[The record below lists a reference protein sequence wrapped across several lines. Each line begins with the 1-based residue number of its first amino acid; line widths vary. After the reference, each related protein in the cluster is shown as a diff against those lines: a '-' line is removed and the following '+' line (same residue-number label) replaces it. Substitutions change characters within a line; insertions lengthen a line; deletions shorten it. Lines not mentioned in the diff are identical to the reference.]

1 MGNQI
6 WEEWTIIL
14 EKNHRWKFTSS
25 TAAALFRSGTF
36 GNKVPKVAIS
46 FQGPSPYVVLLRE
59 LIPFFQWFLSRK
71 YYPLLIS
78 STVIV
83 PIIHIKNKAGVCS
96 SILKIKMKNENC
108 HKRELG
114 SKTKQHFGLSVV
126 WVPAEMRF
134 SNLCSKYNN
143 NLSRGTLKA
152 APYINLLKVLA
163 LKNCS
168 SSKRLHHLWLMCKQQ
183 TVSASFWKVV
193 ERWKSRHFWFSSEA
207 KCSGALNRGSAR
219 LGITVHGFCSCCCF
233 CCTHTKVFLV
243 VQLFTKLGQLY
254 IQVSLHIVCLH
265 PVCLC
270 LLTQMLIWLVTPL

>member
-1 MGNQI
+1 MLCLGETRPWYRRQSFERIIKRSTNQLFNWSSLYRGLATLMGNQI

-14 EKNHRWKFTSS
+14 EKNYRWKFTSS

-36 GNKVPKVAIS
+36 GNKVPKVSIS

-114 SKTKQHFGLSVV
+114 SNQNSTLGCLLSEYQLRCASAIFAPSTTTTCQEGL
-126 WVPAEMRF
+126 
-134 SNLCSKYNN
+134 L
-143 NLSRGTLKA
+143 
-152 APYINLLKVLA
+152 
-163 LKNCS
+163 
-168 SSKRLHHLWLMCKQQ
+168 RLHL
-183 TVSASFWKVV
+183 S
-193 ERWKSRHFWFSSEA
+193 
-207 KCSGALNRGSAR
+207 
-219 LGITVHGFCSCCCF
+219 
-233 CCTHTKVFLV
+233 
-243 VQLFTKLGQLY
+243 
-254 IQVSLHIVCLH
+254 
-265 PVCLC
+265 
-270 LLTQMLIWLVTPL
+270 